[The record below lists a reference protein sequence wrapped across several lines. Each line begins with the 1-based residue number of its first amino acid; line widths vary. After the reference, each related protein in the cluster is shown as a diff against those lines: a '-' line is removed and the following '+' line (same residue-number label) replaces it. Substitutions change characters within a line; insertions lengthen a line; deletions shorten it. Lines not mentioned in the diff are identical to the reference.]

1 MNRLTKHT
9 WKGMAV
15 AGTVIASLAAPTAA
29 LADGGQRDKE
39 SYGARLRPVPHDHD
53 ADAGSRV
60 TGRARL
66 VVRDGNHLSARLRFR
81 GLSPNLPHVMH
92 IHGAE
97 QADNECP
104 GPDRRDDRVDDG
116 LIDTAE
122 GLPDYG
128 PILVSFTTSGDTS
141 AESGLALD
149 RFASANDRGRLR
161 YQRTFDVP
169 TGVAQNLDDL
179 HVVIH
184 GVDLNGNGTY
194 DGPDGSLGAGVPL
207 EAELPAA
214 CGEIRE
220 R

>member
-1 MNRLTKHT
+1 MNGLTKHT
-9 WKGMAV
+9 WKGLAV

-29 LADGGQRDKE
+29 LANGEHGDKE
-39 SYGARLRPVPHDHD
+39 SYRARMRPVPHEHD

-60 TGRARL
+60 TGKARL
-66 VVRDGNHLSARLRFR
+66 VVRDGNELTANLRFR
-81 GLSPNLPHVMH
+81 GLSPELPHVMH
-92 IHGAE
+92 IHGAA

-104 GPDRRDDRVDDG
+104 GTDRRDDRVDDG
-116 LIDTAE
+116 LIDTGE

-149 RFASANDRGRLR
+149 RFASANDHGRLR
-161 YQRTFDVP
+161 YQRTFGIP
-169 TGVAQNLDDL
+169 TNVAENLDDL
-179 HVVIH
+179 HVVVH
-184 GVDLNGNGTY
+184 GVDLNGNGTF